1 MKHDCFRHPV
11 AILAG
16 LGFPAKVDGVKEAYA
31 WLNEWPPSKRNP
43 THAIALNACRAAL
56 AGEIDVEIARGTLVD
71 FARRAN
77 LLAPDTEAIVAAG
90 GGAVLVHAGPLHRGD
105 LKHAT

>member
-11 AILAG
+11 TILAG
-16 LGFPAKVDGVKEAYA
+16 LGIPAKVHGVKEAYA
-31 WLNEWPPSKRNP
+31 WLNDWPPSKRNP

-56 AGEIDVEIARGTLVD
+56 AGEIDVEIARGTLAD

-77 LLAPDTEAIVAAG
+77 LLAPDTEVIVAAG
-90 GGAVLVHAGPLHRGD
+90 GGAVLVHPGPLHRDD